1 MKITYDNKKPEK
13 DILEQT
19 PRAVL
24 RIVSGKG
31 AKNKLIQGDNL
42 SVLKT
47 LLNDYSGKIDL
58 VYIDPSFATH

>member
-19 PRAVL
+19 SRAVL

-31 AKNKLIQGDNL
+31 QKINL
-42 SVLKT
+42 FRGIIFL
-47 LLNDYSGKIDL
+47 Y
-58 VYIDPSFATH
+58 